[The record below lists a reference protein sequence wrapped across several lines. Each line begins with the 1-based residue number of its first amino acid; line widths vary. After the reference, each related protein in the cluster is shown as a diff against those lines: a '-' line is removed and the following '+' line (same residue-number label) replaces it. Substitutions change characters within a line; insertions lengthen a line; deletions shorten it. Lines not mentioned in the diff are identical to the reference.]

1 MDINQLKTQAEG
13 DYLFPTE
20 IFKNAQDAYL
30 LQNDYAGRGSETTA
44 IMTYAYQSYLIRPH
58 NEEVATIMEK
68 IGIVE
73 MHHHEILARL
83 ILATGGNPMI
93 GAKGEFWT
101 GANVDYATNLKNM
114 LINDIAAEKRAIEG
128 YEYTIDNLNNKSI
141 VPVIERIIADEKVH
155 IETLE
160 ALLTAF
166 EFWQS

>member
-1 MDINQLKTQAEG
+1 M
-13 DYLFPTE
+13 
-20 IFKNAQDAYL
+20 
-30 LQNDYAGRGSETTA
+30 R
-44 IMTYAYQSYLIRPH
+44 
-58 NEEVATIMEK
+58 
-68 IGIVE
+68 
-73 MHHHEILARL
+73 HHEILARL

-101 GANVDYATNLKNM
+101 GANVDYATNLKKM

>member
-13 DYLFPTE
+13 DYLFPTD

-101 GANVDYATNLKNM
+101 GANVDYATNLKKKKRHGRLLQNRSVQ
-114 LINDIAAEKRAIEG
+114 IAEKAGR
-128 YEYTIDNLNNKSI
+128 
-141 VPVIERIIADEKVH
+141 
-155 IETLE
+155 LE
-160 ALLTAF
+160 FGKTAF
-166 EFWQS
+166 PKTFFTI